1 MQIERAMSFPLVLG
15 LTEQAKRQ
23 GKIFLKSLLSKTDG
37 YDRIAT
43 VAMIE
48 QTYPGVAQL
57 VARLTGGQEAV
68 SSSLATRTISSV
80 HNGFKLWT
88 LDFSLY
94 QSVFPLYR
102 AGICSVLLFYA
113 NLEIYHPV

>member
-1 MQIERAMSFPLVLG
+1 
-15 LTEQAKRQ
+15 
-23 GKIFLKSLLSKTDG
+23 
-37 YDRIAT
+37 
-43 VAMIE
+43 MITSIKE
-48 QTYPGVAQL
+48 NNTFTTY
-57 VARLTGGQEAV
+57 
-68 SSSLATRTISSV
+68 
-80 HNGFKLWT
+80 NGFKLWA